1 VSQHQDPTFLTFE
14 QIDAILEQSVE
25 EILRH
30 EDPQQYFAWMRGKAP
45 ECFGHLPFIDKSG
58 PAAIAAAA
66 ARSIWNATPLPGH
79 QFRPRPLPPPERNAP
94 CPCGSGVK
102 YKHCCAGLPD
112 LDMGHTEDLWPWVIR
127 RLTPATLTA
136 ALEHRRIPGWALAA
150 VARLFLEEGY
160 NRKAAELLEP
170 LFGGDLPRLDG
181 RFEEALD
188 VLCDAYLDLGYDH
201 KRMALLERIAEK
213 GSKELARAAHERMA
227 SMLFDR
233 GERDAAWESFRRA
246 QRADPDN
253 PSLVLNE
260 VTLLVAEHRFEEASA
275 RAKFWVAKLRKSG
288 RDYDGLIEAL
298 EEMARDPARAVADS
312 YLEGEGLDA
321 ARLRKWVESL
331 RQRPLPDYRL
341 SEPEPIDLSSPERA
355 REQLSREIAQMG
367 IPPEEQE
374 RAVGLL
380 MADLKRMDKEARRE
394 AEGTRPD
401 AAEPD
406 SVDEADPPNPRGLL
420 APGSVRQLEE
430 QWRSLFPAAKPDLT
444 DLASPDADTWDP
456 ELWEAW
462 LDFLEANPQAGDS
475 LDILDDVAAAM
486 CEEEM
491 RMPDSLRGTLMA
503 PLAERGHAI
512 VARALGA
519 QAVTLPW
526 QWLENRP
533 GLRLSAQLI
542 GVCLDQ
548 RDKQR
553 AVELMQ
559 WMLRINPHDNHG
571 YRLVLIEELL
581 RQERNDE
588 ALALIT
594 AYPGDMHPETAY
606 SEVLAHLRAGHEDN
620 ARAALERALQS
631 NRHVPEFLCEDRVQA
646 PKLLAHTVTFGG
658 KDQAWF
664 YREDARDLWLAT
676 PGSLDWLGRT
686 ASALRQEQ
694 PGLFDRSAGRNKRR
708 RRGGGA
714 GSGSL

>member
-1 VSQHQDPTFLTFE
+1 VPQHQDPTFLTFE

-45 ECFGHLPFIDKSG
+45 EFFGHLPFIDKSG

-127 RLTPATLTA
+127 HLTPATLNA

-170 LFGGDLPRLDG
+170 LFGGDLSRLDG

-188 VLCDAYLDLGYDH
+188 VLCDAYLDLGYEH
-201 KRMALLERIAEK
+201 KRMALLERITEK

-288 RDYDGLIEAL
+288 SDYDGMIEAL

-321 ARLRKWVESL
+321 ARLRKWIESL
-331 RQRPLPDYRL
+331 RQRPLPDYQL

-355 REQLSREIAQMG
+355 RDDC
-367 IPPEEQE
+367 
-374 RAVGLL
+374 
-380 MADLKRMDKEARRE
+380 MATLRKR
-394 AEGTRPD
+394 P
-401 AAEPD
+401 
-406 SVDEADPPNPRGLL
+406 
-420 APGSVRQLEE
+420 
-430 QWRSLFPAAKPDLT
+430 
-444 DLASPDADTWDP
+444 
-456 ELWEAW
+456 
-462 LDFLEANPQAGDS
+462 
-475 LDILDDVAAAM
+475 
-486 CEEEM
+486 
-491 RMPDSLRGTLMA
+491 
-503 PLAERGHAI
+503 H
-512 VARALGA
+512 
-519 QAVTLPW
+519 
-526 QWLENRP
+526 
-533 GLRLSAQLI
+533 
-542 GVCLDQ
+542 
-548 RDKQR
+548 QR
-553 AVELMQ
+553 AVQRLGHAHLFLAHRRGDIVEDIEAVTG
-559 WMLRINPHDNHG
+559 LRIRFQEVEP
-571 YRLVLIEELL
+571 RFPEL
-581 RQERNDE
+581 
-588 ALALIT
+588 
-594 AYPGDMHPETAY
+594 G
-606 SEVLAHLRAGHEDN
+606 
-620 ARAALERALQS
+620 
-631 NRHVPEFLCEDRVQA
+631 VPRI
-646 PKLLAHTVTFGG
+646 HI
-658 KDQAWF
+658 
-664 YREDARDLWLAT
+664 R
-676 PGSLDWLGRT
+676 
-686 ASALRQEQ
+686 
-694 PGLFDRSAGRNKRR
+694 
-708 RRGGGA
+708 
-714 GSGSL
+714 